1 MENEGPRCDKCKWW
15 RSVAEWA
22 GSPDPEDEKVGLCCR
37 YAPRPFLACEE
48 LASLYEVKK
57 TNPGFNVNEGDSVHW
72 PETNGYDFCGEF
84 TPRKGCPGG
93 PNEKERDSRLL
104 EELLW
109 VYSRSQSGIER
120 GFATRART
128 VCRRASIV
136 TVDDLA
142 GMRSEDW
149 DFARNHGPV
158 LHNWLTRWA
167 MKHCGVKVS
176 PILR

>member
-1 MENEGPRCDKCKWW
+1 MENEGLRCDKCKWW
-15 RSVAEWA
+15 NEPRDD
-22 GSPDPEDEKVGLCCR
+22 GMDEGNMQGTCKRFPPFFTVGNADYDDR
-37 YAPRPFLACEE
+37 FSGYAHPVTI
-48 LASLYEVKK
+48 S
-57 TNPGFNVNEGDSVHW
+57 D
-72 PETNGYDFCGEF
+72 DFCGEF